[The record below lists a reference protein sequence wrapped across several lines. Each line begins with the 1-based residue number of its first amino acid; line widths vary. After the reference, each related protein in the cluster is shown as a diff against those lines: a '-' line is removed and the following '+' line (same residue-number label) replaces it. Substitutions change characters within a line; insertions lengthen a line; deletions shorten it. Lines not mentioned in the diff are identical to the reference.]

1 MEEMAMIKA
10 ARTAKRVW
18 RKRLAHNIF
27 SKPEQHWKPKLEA
40 ELYDIKQDKVQDD
53 NCICVIFMPL
63 QPSENDYR
71 PQPLL
76 QTSGTVYNVNLL
88 CS

>member
-1 MEEMAMIKA
+1 MIKA

-40 ELYDIKQDKVQDD
+40 ELYDIKQDKVQDGII
-53 NCICVIFMPL
+53 ICVSIFILCLYSQMRMTANLNLFYEL
-63 QPSENDYR
+63 Q
-71 PQPLL
+71 
-76 QTSGTVYNVNLL
+76 VYSVQ
-88 CS
+88 CKVVVVV